1 VLDGEK
7 WFVTFGSVAA
17 VIVVMAMAEYPDRPG
32 ERLPTLFAV
41 PSDAAGVEIVDDP
54 PFTHNYP
61 HGHPTI
67 RFDCELPA
75 DAVLGGP
82 DLVGKGGRVRTVPV
96 PAWVKVAV
104 GEWPDAAVIDTG
116 RVWRPINRRS

>member
-1 VLDGEK
+1 MVEHIQQRDGR
-7 WFVTFGSVAA
+7 WVVA
-17 VIVVMAMAEYPDRPG
+17 
-32 ERLPTLFAV
+32 
-41 PSDAAGVEIVDDP
+41 
-54 PFTHNYP
+54 
-61 HGHPTI
+61 
-67 RFDCELPA
+67 
-75 DAVLGGP
+75 